1 MVDDPEDGEGTDP
14 LLDPTGVSWAEALTR
29 GVLDVLVEDEGVG
42 ADPFDEELVGTVPV
56 EEEPEGV
63 SPVLVLP

>member
-1 MVDDPEDGEGTDP
+1 VIDDPD
-14 LLDPTGVSWAEALTR
+14 GVSWAEPLPR

-42 ADPFDEELVGTVPV
+42 ADPVVEELVGTVPV